1 MSSALTPIIKCDRA
15 IQALIRDWQFLESL
29 GMGPIQLVGEDEDE
43 ERERTGR
50 DGPPM
55 EEGNA

>member
-1 MSSALTPIIKCDRA
+1 
-15 IQALIRDWQFLESL
+15 
-29 GMGPIQLVGEDEDE
+29 MGPIQLVGEDEDE

-50 DGPPM
+50 DIPPM